1 MDRPASRHGRPRRW
15 LLARSAVVA
24 APMVALNTVFAV
36 DASALALPVV
46 DMELVL
52 LAAQLDPPKPDTG
65 KTPDAA
71 THVLEVERAL
81 NAKGLLAAG
90 AVDGHF
96 GTSTISAYAAWQRSL
111 GYSGIDANGLPG
123 PTSLTRL
130 GDGRYTVTRT
140 VTAGSR
146 NSSYGGARVNVRTRD
161 MLAAADAMLS
171 WNLTLSQG
179 SYTSSNPSSAGTHDG
194 GGVVDISVTN
204 LTTTQRWETVRALRT
219 VGFAAWLRNPSQ
231 GSWPYHIH
239 AAAVSDPD
247 LASVAANQ
255 IHDYYFGRN
264 GLANHAAD
272 DTPTA
277 YRTAFTWWEKYGRG

>member
-1 MDRPASRHGRPRRW
+1 MTGRTRRW
-15 LLARSAVVA
+15 VLSRGAAVTATAAGASSLLA
-24 APMVALNTVFAV
+24 TE
-36 DASALALPVV
+36 ALALPTV

-52 LAAQLDPPKPDTG
+52 LAAQIDPPKPDTG
-65 KTPDAA
+65 LTPGAA

-81 NAKGLLAAG
+81 NAKGLLSSG

-96 GTSTISAYAAWQRSL
+96 GTSTVSAYAAWQRSL
-111 GYSGIDANGLPG
+111 GYSGLDANGIPG

-130 GDGRYTVTRT
+130 GEGRFTVTRT
-140 VTAGSR
+140 VSTGSR
-146 NSSYGGARVNVRTRD
+146 TDTYGGRRVNTRTRT

-171 WNLTLSQG
+171 WSLTLSQG
-179 SYTSSNPSSAGTHDG
+179 SYTSANPSSAGTHDG
-194 GGVVDISVTN
+194 GGVIDISVTSM
-204 LTTTQRWETVRALRT
+204 TTTQRWETVRALRT

-231 GSWPYHIH
+231 GDWPYHIH

-247 LASVAANQ
+247 LAQAARNQ

-272 DTPTA
+272 NTPSE
-277 YRTAFTWWEKYGRG
+277 YRVAFTWWEKYQRG